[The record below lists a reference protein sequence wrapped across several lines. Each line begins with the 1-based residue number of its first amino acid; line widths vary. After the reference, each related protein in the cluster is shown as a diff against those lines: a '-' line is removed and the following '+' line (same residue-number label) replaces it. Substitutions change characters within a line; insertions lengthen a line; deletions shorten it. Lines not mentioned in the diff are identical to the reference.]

1 MLFKMFLMLFFVRD
15 FYVGFDIVMEIC
27 NLGDVIKRFDYN

>member
-15 FYVGFDIVMEIC
+15 FDIVMEIC